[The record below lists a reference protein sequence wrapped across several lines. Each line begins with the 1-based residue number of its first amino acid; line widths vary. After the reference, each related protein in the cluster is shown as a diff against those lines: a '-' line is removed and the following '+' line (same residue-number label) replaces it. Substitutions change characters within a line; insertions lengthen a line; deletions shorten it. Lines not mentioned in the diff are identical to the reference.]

1 MSGRLFPRA
10 ALRGLTIAGYL
21 ATRDPVSGTLYDL
34 MLVVFALLPWGLAK
48 RGS

>member
-21 ATRDPVSGTLYDL
+21 ATRDPVSGTVYDL
-34 MLVVFALLPWGLAK
+34 MPDVFALLPRGLAK